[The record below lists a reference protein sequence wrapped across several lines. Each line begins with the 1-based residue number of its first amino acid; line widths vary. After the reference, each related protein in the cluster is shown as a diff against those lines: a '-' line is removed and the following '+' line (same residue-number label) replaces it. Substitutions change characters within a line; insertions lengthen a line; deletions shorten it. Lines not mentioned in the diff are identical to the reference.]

1 MKGLRTTDE
10 TMNLNKGLL
19 SYLVTCV
26 IIVFIA
32 GCYYDV
38 EEELYPSSSSCD
50 TSDVTYSGFV
60 KTTMESFCYVC
71 HSTTAGPSNGG
82 VILEGYNNIKV
93 YVDNGKLLGAIKHES
108 GFSAMPQGGSK
119 LSDCTI
125 KKIEAWVDSGA
136 PNN

>member
-1 MKGLRTTDE
+1 MS
-10 TMNLNKGLL
+10 LNRKFYLYSFSIVVISIL
-19 SYLVTCV
+19 S
-26 IIVFIA
+26 

-38 EEELYPSSSSCD
+38 EEELYPSSSNCD
-50 TSDVTYSGFV
+50 TSSVTYSGFV

-82 VILEGYNNIKV
+82 VVLEGYNEIKV
-93 YVDNGKLLGAIKHES
+93 YVDNGELLGAIKHES

-125 KKIEAWVDSGA
+125 RKIEAWVAAGA